1 MRPWSYSGPRRPTVY
16 HRRVIR
22 SIGAVLVVTLA
33 ASLAAAQTVGFRPR
47 TELTILTGSELGTYY
62 AVARDLERLLE
73 EVVPEAGVDLDVVP
87 SQGALQNVIEVFR
100 HQSIHLAITQLD
112 VMAYLRLYGKE
123 HEEARRVVEGLQLV
137 LPLYDEEVHLL
148 ARPGIQGI
156 AGLRGKRV
164 AIGSPGSG
172 TTVTAL
178 TLLHLAGVK
187 PRDVHSLETSL
198 ALDALRKGELD
209 ALFVVVGAPARHLV
223 EQVSAADRLNLLTIR
238 LQPHPDDAAL
248 AAVYVPTTI
257 PAGTYAWQE
266 RPVETVTIKSGV
278 VASGTV
284 RCEAIGAFA
293 RVAMDR
299 LEWLRRNGHPK
310 WQSVNL
316 DPATIL
322 ALPRLSPCVA
332 TRLR

>member
-1 MRPWSYSGPRRPTVY
+1 MRAVW
-16 HRRVIR
+16 
-22 SIGAVLVVTLA
+22 AVLIVAVAT
-33 ASLAAAQTVGFRPR
+33 SLAAAQGATLRPR

-87 SQGALQNVIEVFR
+87 SQGALQNAIEVFR
-100 HQSIHLAITQLD
+100 HPSIHLGITQLD
-112 VMAYLRLYGKE
+112 VVAYLRLYGKE

-148 ARPGIQGI
+148 ARSGIQGI

-164 AIGSPGSG
+164 AIGEPGSG
-172 TTVTAL
+172 TSVTAL

-187 PRDVHSLETSL
+187 PRDVHTLEKGR
-198 ALDALRKGELD
+198 AIEALRKGEID
-209 ALFVVVGAPARHLV
+209 ALFDVVGAPARQLV

-257 PAGTYAWQE
+257 PAGTYPWQE

-293 RVAMDR
+293 RVAVDR
-299 LEWLRRNGHPK
+299 LDWLRRNGHPK
-310 WQSVNL
+310 WQSVRL
-316 DPATIL
+316 DREQIL
-322 ALPRLSPCVA
+322 TNPRLSTCVA
-332 TRLR
+332 TRLRR